1 MTKTLNNRRRK
12 GRMTAKRKQALPKR
26 TPAKHSPKVF
36 DKTSVF
42 EARLRDIYPN
52 LHVYQLDPKM
62 SKVIRKR
69 FREQKIPYSRR
80 LVGKPGLDPEED
92 NWMSYDEL
100 FRIFAGHEPKSK
112 TFYSVC
118 IKGGFVRD
126 LANGI
131 PMETIRDI
139 DMTFDKPLNR
149 IQYSIPYGLIHR
161 NVHFSTTK
169 VKTQDKQNNFFY
181 LRIGDDSKK
190 AVPMGNGE
198 LPTIHQAVEA
208 IYSPWPWALDK
219 LDAPANSL
227 LLHVGQNL
235 KELDRIY
242 DITGVGYQHAK
253 QKIWTWPSPTMAT
266 SQKWLENKK
275 LWRMLKFMKRG
286 YKVPKPVRVR
296 IYTYW
301 LEHGDSDDFP
311 KINWYNPWLNDIA
324 TVPPSELGE
333 LCQWLLQWLGK
344 DFKSLRMTAAQA
356 VRFIHLMVDHSMLTV
371 PSQCANLIKF
381 KRFAKQKREIPDEL
395 QQLVKSANNKDI
407 QQLYARLDAI
417 CQASHGPDTV
427 FAYVREMVEDKLLTT
442 YPVRSDFTNYR
453 DVKLLK
459 PFSWFEF
466 PEVPPRSAQCEC
478 PLSEPAKKEL
488 FDAFDQCALPTSF
501 KTKKPTLT
509 HVIRALT
516 KLDSVDSLYVTGPFV
531 QTLWNK
537 RRIEPSAAMC
547 LHIRLASKATGFDLL
562 KVLRKVVGVGGV
574 ASPSHEDAPIS
585 LGASVSL
592 IATTEW
598 SETFY
603 LDLTRALVVHQSAFF

>member
-1 MTKTLNNRRRK
+1 MTKTLNNKRRRQ
-12 GRMTAKRKQALPKR
+12 GLQSAKRKRPQPKR
-26 TPAKHSPKVF
+26 TSIKRTSKTY

-42 EARLRDIYPN
+42 EARLRDTYPN
-52 LHVYQLDPKM
+52 LRVYRLDPHI
-62 SKVIRKR
+62 SKVLRKR

-100 FRIFAGHEPKSK
+100 FRLFSGHEPKSK
-112 TFYSVC
+112 TFYSAC

-126 LANGI
+126 LANGV
-131 PMETIRDI
+131 PMDTIRDI

-161 NVHFSTTK
+161 NVQFSTTK

-190 AVPMGNGE
+190 PVPMANGE

-208 IYSPWPWALDK
+208 TYSPWPWALDK

-253 QKIWTWPSPTMAT
+253 QKIWTWPSQTMAT
-266 SQKWLENKK
+266 SHKWLENKK

-286 YKVPKPVRVR
+286 YKVPKPVRLR

-301 LEHGDSDDFP
+301 IEHGDSDDFP
-311 KINWYNPWLNDIA
+311 MINWYNPWLNDIA
-324 TVPPSELGE
+324 NVPPSELGD
-333 LCQWLLQWLGK
+333 LCQWLLHFLGN
-344 DFKSLRMTAAQA
+344 DFKVLRMTAAQA
-356 VRFIHLMVDHSMLTV
+356 VRFIHLMVNHSMLTV
-371 PSQCANLIKF
+371 PSHYAHLIKF
-381 KRFAKQKREIPDEL
+381 KRLAKQKREIPDEL
-395 QQLVKSANNKDI
+395 HEQVKATNNKDI
-407 QQLYARLDAI
+407 QQLYKRLDAI
-417 CQASHGPDTV
+417 SQASYGPETV
-427 FAYVREMVEDKLLTT
+427 FTYVREMVEHKLLTT
-442 YPVRSDFTNYR
+442 YPIRSDFSDYR
-453 DVKLLK
+453 DVKMLK

-466 PEVPPRSAQCEC
+466 PEVPHSAQSEC
-478 PLSEPAKKEL
+478 HLSEPAKKEL
-488 FDAFDQCALPTSF
+488 FDAFDEYVLPTSF

-516 KLDSVDSLYVTGPFV
+516 KMGSAQSLYATGPFV

-537 RRIEPSAAMC
+537 RRIESSAAMC

-574 ASPSHEDAPIS
+574 ASPSHADAPIS
-585 LGASVSL
+585 LGESVSL
-592 IATTEW
+592 IVTNEW
-598 SETFY
+598 SEAFY
-603 LDLTRALVVHQSAFF
+603 LDLTRTSVVHKSVFF